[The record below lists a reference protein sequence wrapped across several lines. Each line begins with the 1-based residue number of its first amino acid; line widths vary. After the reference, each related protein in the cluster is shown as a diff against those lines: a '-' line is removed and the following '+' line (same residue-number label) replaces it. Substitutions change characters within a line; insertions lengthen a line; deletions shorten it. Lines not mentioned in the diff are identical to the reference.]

1 MATEP
6 LKLRAQ
12 DDEDI
17 KILAACL
24 QDALVPIAEIDFMPD
39 EGRFV
44 LVANRFRWENCEE
57 SRQECG
63 AFERV
68 NCGIAFEHVRAVR
81 SRDIDRSD
89 RRQILDLLTIEVEGR
104 VVNLLFAGGGVI
116 SLEVERINCLVRDMG
131 EPWPT
136 KWRPQHSAAEGDQA

>member
-1 MATEP
+1 MAIEP

-44 LVANRFRWENCEE
+44 LVANRFRWEALHREPSASVYE
-57 SRQECG
+57 RIRCG
-63 AFERV
+63 ICFERV
-68 NCGIAFEHVRAVR
+68 KAVSRR
-81 SRDIDRSD
+81 SIPRKDPGKLLEILTITVEDAA
-89 RRQILDLLTIEVEGR
+89 LDLV
-104 VVNLLFAGGGVI
+104 FAGDAMIRLEIDGVHCV
-116 SLEVERINCLVRDMG
+116 LEDFG

-136 KWRPQHSAAEGDQA
+136 RWRPQHPLEE